1 MLLTLVRIKQTKHAV
16 MGVLLVDGKR
26 MCDTMEP
33 PLVPNATHPK
43 GAIPM
48 GYYKVSLTRSP
59 RFGRVLPLLHMVP
72 GFEGVRI
79 HAGNSP
85 KDTSGCVLV
94 GYGTEGVR
102 DTEWL
107 ADARKAEEELVDYL
121 LNLRAKNEEIYLDVT
136 NRERFAVER
145 MQSIE
150 QYMREQRKGATHRSE
165 SGQRDCA

>member
-1 MLLTLVRIKQTKHAV
+1 MLLTLVRIKRTKHAV
-16 MGVLLVDGKR
+16 RGVLLVEGKI

-94 GYGTEGVR
+94 GYDKGGLR

-107 ADARKAEEELVDYL
+107 WDARKAEKKLVDYL
-121 LNLRAKNEEIYLDVT
+121 LNHTAKNEEIYLDVT
-136 NRERFAVER
+136 NRERFHVER
-145 MQSIE
+145 MQSYE
-150 QYMREQRKGATHRSE
+150 QYVCEQRKGTAHRLE
-165 SGQRDCA
+165 SGQCECA